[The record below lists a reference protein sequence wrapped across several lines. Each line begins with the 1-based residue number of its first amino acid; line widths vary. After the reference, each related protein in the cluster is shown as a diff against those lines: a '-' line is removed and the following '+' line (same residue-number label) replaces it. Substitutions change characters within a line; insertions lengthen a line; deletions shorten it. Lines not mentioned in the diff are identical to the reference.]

1 MTEKKFWGSTWPRL
15 PVSIHKRGVR
25 LIVFTE
31 VVAALVEWGEDVA
44 KSRSWKPVVFV
55 VWRIYG
61 PVNFGAVEISKEMT
75 VEAMCDEFSKG
86 I

>member
-1 MTEKKFWGSTWPRL
+1 M
-15 PVSIHKRGVR
+15 
-25 LIVFTE
+25 
-31 VVAALVEWGEDVA
+31 
-44 KSRSWKPVVFV
+44 VFV